1 MGPGGLMHEWGSLR
15 HTVEGRIA
23 DSLLGGNMWAFRV
36 TGSGSGFDGDPVR
49 LTFTPG
55 SRGYGAT
62 AGLPSFDID
71 GTTVHLVD
79 ADRATSLIM
88 DAAGR
93 KTGTPLA
100 VASIN
105 LDHIHHFGRSRRAAR
120 GETALERPS
129 GIEWLNLVDG
139 APIARHIS
147 RRRGAQFPKLS
158 GSDLIGP
165 VLDRAHEKGARL
177 AVLGGSDELTTDL
190 TAQLAA
196 QWPGIRFS
204 GHWTPS
210 RTALADPLACTRIAA
225 EIRVNGADILLV
237 CLGKPRQ
244 EEWIERYG
252 SATGAGAVL
261 AFGAVVDFIAGRVSR
276 APAWISRAG
285 LEWAWR
291 LALEPRRLARRYL
304 VQGPPAY
311 LALRRSR

>member
-1 MGPGGLMHEWGSLR
+1 
-15 HTVEGRIA
+15 
-23 DSLLGGNMWAFRV
+23 MWASRV
-36 TGSGSGFDGDPVR
+36 TGSGSGFDDDPVR
-49 LTFTPG
+49 LTFTPV
-55 SRGYGAT
+55 SRGDRAT
-62 AGLPSFDID
+62 EGLPGFDVA

-79 ADRATSLIM
+79 ADEATELIVA
-88 DAAGR
+88 AAGR
-93 KTGTPLA
+93 RTGTPLA

-105 LDHIHHFGRSRRAAR
+105 LDHIHHFGRSHRAAR
-120 GETALERPS
+120 GQTRPMRS
-129 GIEWLNLVDG
+129 SDVEWLNLVDG
-139 APIARHIS
+139 APIVRHIS
-147 RRRGAQFPKLS
+147 RRRGTRYPKLS

-165 VLDRAHEKGARL
+165 VLDRSHQERL
-177 AVLGGSDELTTDL
+177 SIAVLGGSDELTADL
-190 TAQLAA
+190 TARLAV
-196 QWPGIRFS
+196 QWPGIRFT

-210 RTALADPLACTRIAA
+210 RTELTDPQACTRIAA
-225 EIRVNGADILLV
+225 EIHETGTDILLV

-252 SATGAGAVL
+252 AASGAGALL